1 MGHFRARPGHSAI
14 VVAGSQCFGPV
25 LDRRAFILVLA
36 NDLPALAVAQQAAR
50 LPRVG
55 FLRLDRPPQAYLDA
69 LEQGLHER
77 GYLPG
82 KDLLIEYRF
91 ADGNADNLPQ
101 LAVDLIGSKVDVIV
115 AVGAQSTRAV
125 RNVTST
131 IPIVTIAL
139 ADPVGDG
146 FAVTLAHPGG
156 NVTGTSAIGWEL
168 LRKRIALFKESFPKM
183 SRIAM
188 LLSARN
194 LAWNIGTD
202 ATPSNNWKETSDAA
216 MTMGVSLRAILVPGR
231 EELGAAFGAMTADG
245 IDAVVVAQDPMF
257 DSPPYRV
264 VQLAA
269 RHGLPAIYGPRIHV
283 DAGGLMS
290 YGPNIRELYRQT
302 ASFVARILR
311 GARPGDLPIEQ
322 PTKLELIINL
332 KTAKELG
339 LAIPQSLLLRADEV
353 VQ

>member
-1 MGHFRARPGHSAI
+1 M
-14 VVAGSQCFGPV
+14 GPV
-25 LDRRAFILVLA
+25 LDRRTFSV
-36 NDLPALAVAQQAAR
+36 ALAGSLCTLTVAQQTAR

-55 FLRLDRPPQAYLDA
+55 FLRLDRPPQGYLDA
-69 LEQGLHER
+69 LEQGLRER

-91 ADGNADNLPQ
+91 ADGNADDLPQ
-101 LAVDLIGSKVDVIV
+101 LAVNLVGSKVDVIV
-115 AVGAQSTRAV
+115 VVGAQSTRAA
-125 RNVTST
+125 RNATST

-146 FAVTLAHPGG
+146 FAATLAHPGG

-168 LRKRIALFKESFPKM
+168 LRKRLALFKQSFPRM
-183 SRIAM
+183 SRIAI

-194 LAWNIGTD
+194 PAWNIGTD
-202 ATPSNNWKETSDAA
+202 ASPSNNWKETSDAA
-216 MTMGVSLRAILVPGR
+216 MAMGVSLRHVLVQGAAD
-231 EELGAAFGAMTADG
+231 LGDAFGAMTRDG
-245 IDAVVVAQDPMF
+245 TDALVVAQDPMF

-264 VQLAA
+264 VQFAA
-269 RHGLPAIYGPRIHV
+269 SYRLPAIYGPRIQV

-290 YGPNIRELYRQT
+290 YGPNIREIYRQT
-302 ASFVARILR
+302 AGFVTRILR

-332 KTAKELG
+332 KSAKELG

-353 VQ
+353 IQ